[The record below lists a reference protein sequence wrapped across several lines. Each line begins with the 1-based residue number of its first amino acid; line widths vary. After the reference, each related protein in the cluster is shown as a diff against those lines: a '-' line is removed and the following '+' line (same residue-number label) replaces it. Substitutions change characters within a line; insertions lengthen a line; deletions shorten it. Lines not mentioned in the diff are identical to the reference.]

1 MARIYQTF
9 LALVLASAVSGCYLP
24 TGNRLCR
31 DLHVAS
37 TNCKDHA
44 SIRDTFIAVLPVGTK
59 ARELRDSLNRIFIQ
73 RDSLTHLHEGEGITE
88 LIASYDVKG
97 FAACKE
103 RIVVSFA
110 LADDAVGDITV
121 TGGQTCL

>member
-1 MARIYQTF
+1 MARIYQILTS
-9 LALVLASAVSGCYLP
+9 LVLAWAVSACYLP

-31 DLHVAS
+31 DLRVAS

-44 SIRDTFIAVLPVGTK
+44 SIRDTFIAAFPVGTK
-59 ARELRDSLNRIFIQ
+59 AQDLHDSVNRIFLQ
-73 RDSLTHLHEGEGITE
+73 PDSLTHLHEGEGITQ

-110 LADDAVGDITV
+110 LADDAVRDVTV

>member
-1 MARIYQTF
+1 MAF
-9 LALVLASAVSGCYLP
+9 VLASAVSGCYLP
-24 TGNRLCR
+24 TGYRLCR
-31 DLHVAS
+31 GLHVAS

-44 SIRDTFIAVLPVGTK
+44 SIRDTFIAAFPVGTK
-59 ARELRDSLNRIFIQ
+59 AQALRDSVNHIFIQ
-73 RDSLTHLHEGEGITE
+73 RDSLTHIRESEGITE

-103 RIVVSFA
+103 RVVVGFA

>member
-1 MARIYQTF
+1 MARLYQT
-9 LALVLASAVSGCYLP
+9 LSSVVLASTVSACYLP
-24 TGNRLCR
+24 TGNRLCK

-44 SIRDTFIAVLPVGTK
+44 TIRGTFIATFPVGIK
-59 ARELRDSLNRIFIQ
+59 AQQLRDSVNRIFLK
-73 RDSLTHLHEGEGITE
+73 RDSLTHLREFEGITE
-88 LIASYDVKG
+88 LIAGYDVKG

-103 RIVVSFA
+103 RIVVSFV
-110 LADDAVGDITV
+110 LADDAVGDVTV

>member
-1 MARIYQTF
+1 MPRIYLTLAS
-9 LALVLASAVSGCYLP
+9 LALAWAVSSCYLP

-31 DLHVAS
+31 DLRVAS

-44 SIRDTFIAVLPVGTK
+44 SIRDTFITAFPVGTK
-59 ARELRDSLNRIFIQ
+59 AKDLHDSVNRIFLQ
-73 RDSLTHLHEGEGITE
+73 PDSLTRLHEGEGITE

-97 FAACKE
+97 LAACKE
-103 RIVVSFA
+103 RIIVSFA
-110 LADDAVGDITV
+110 LADDAVRDVTV

>member
-1 MARIYQTF
+1 MARRYHTF
-9 LALVLASAVSGCYLP
+9 LALVLASAASGCYLP
-24 TGNRLCR
+24 TGNRLCK

-37 TNCKDHA
+37 AKCKDHA
-44 SIRDTFIAVLPVGTK
+44 SIRGTFISAFPIGTK
-59 ARELRDSLNRIFIQ
+59 AQDLRDSVNRIFIQ
-73 RDSLTHLHEGEGITE
+73 RDSLTHLHEAEGITE

-97 FAACKE
+97 LAACKE

-110 LADDAVGDITV
+110 LADDAVGDVTV

>member
-1 MARIYQTF
+1 MARIYQT
-9 LALVLASAVSGCYLP
+9 LASVVLASAVSGCYLP

-31 DLHVAS
+31 DLRVAS

-44 SIRDTFIAVLPVGTK
+44 SIRDTFIAAFPVGTK
-59 ARELRDSLNRIFIQ
+59 AQDLDDSVHRIFLQ
-73 RDSLTHLHEGEGITE
+73 PDSLTHLHEGEGITE

-103 RIVVSFA
+103 IIVVSFA
-110 LADDAVGDITV
+110 LADDAVRDVTV